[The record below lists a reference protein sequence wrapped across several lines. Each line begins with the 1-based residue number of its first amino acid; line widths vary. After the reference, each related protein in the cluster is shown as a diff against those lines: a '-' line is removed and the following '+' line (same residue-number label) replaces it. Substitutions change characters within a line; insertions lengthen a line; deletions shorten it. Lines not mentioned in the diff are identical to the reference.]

1 MTIKDTPSPFVK
13 WVGGKRQLLVEIEKR
28 LPESFNNYI
37 EPFVGGGAVFFAFLE
52 RFTRATLADNNL
64 ELIITYQVVKKEP
77 EALIELLRVHEKFHS
92 HDYYYKIR
100 KQEPTEPLKVAARF
114 MYLNRTCFNGLY
126 RVNKSGKF
134 NAPMGR
140 YNNPN
145 IIQENNIRA
154 CHVALQKAHLVHG
167 DFEIV
172 RDFVNKGDFVY
183 FDPPYHP
190 TTETSFT
197 AYTEHNFTEK
207 DQVRLRDFVYKL
219 HRKGAYIMLSNSKTK
234 LIDDL
239 YRNKC
244 FTKHV
249 VMAPRFVNC
258 KPTERS
264 KVEEFLITN
273 Y

>member
-1 MTIKDTPSPFVK
+1 MVNPKEAYLSDVNFH
-13 WVGGKRQLLVEIEKR
+13 LVLTFK
-28 LPESFNNYI
+28 
-37 EPFVGGGAVFFAFLE
+37 AVRDDVE
-52 RFTRATLADNNL
+52 G
-64 ELIITYQVVKKEP
+64 LISQ
-77 EALIELLRVHEKFHS
+77 
-92 HDYYYKIR
+92 
-100 KQEPTEPLKVAARF
+100 LKVHTRLHNKEYYLKARHRLSSEKNPTKIAGLLI
-114 MYLNRTCFNGLY
+114 YLNKTCFNGLY

-134 NAPMGR
+134 NAPMGS
-140 YNNPN
+140 YTNPN
-145 IIQENNIRA
+145 IIQADKIHA
-154 CHVALQKAHLVHG
+154 CHLALQKAHLMRG

-190 TTETSFT
+190 RTETSFT

-207 DQVRLRDFVYKL
+207 DQVRLRDFVYEL